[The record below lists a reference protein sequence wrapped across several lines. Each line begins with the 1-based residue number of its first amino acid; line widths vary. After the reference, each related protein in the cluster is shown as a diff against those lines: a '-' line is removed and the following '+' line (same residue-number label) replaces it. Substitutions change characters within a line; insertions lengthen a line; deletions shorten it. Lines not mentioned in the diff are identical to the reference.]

1 MLFLSDTIVGEEFV
15 YEVQRGDSRTR
26 IGARF
31 GENPVVL
38 ARDNGL
44 RFPSVLNVGITLNIN
59 NRHIAPKS
67 DLIDGICRVHSCTVH
82 PMQPFNL
89 FGSNSPP
96 LGAYTFAVVF
106 GFDTPL
112 LAAGLF
118 ISKPSALRHGIGCT
132 GALRKFDLTL
142 R

>member
-15 YEVQRGDSRTR
+15 YEMQRGDSRTR

-67 DLIDGICRVHSCTVH
+67 DLSDGIWGAFMHRSSVVHECTVY
-82 PMQPFNL
+82 PWCMNAPYIRYRQQ
-89 FGSNSPP
+89 
-96 LGAYTFAVVF
+96 A
-106 GFDTPL
+106 
-112 LAAGLF
+112 
-118 ISKPSALRHGIGCT
+118 
-132 GALRKFDLTL
+132 
-142 R
+142 

>member
-1 MLFLSDTIVGEEFV
+1 MGIFSMLFLAVLIVALV
-15 YEVQRGDSRTR
+15 YAIVSY
-26 IGARF
+26 
-31 GENPVVL
+31 
-38 ARDNGL
+38 
-44 RFPSVLNVGITLNIN
+44 N
-59 NRHIAPKS
+59 N
-67 DLIDGICRVHSCTVH
+67 LV
-82 PMQPFNL
+82 NL

-118 ISKPSALRHGIGCT
+118 I
-132 GALRKFDLTL
+132 RKFL